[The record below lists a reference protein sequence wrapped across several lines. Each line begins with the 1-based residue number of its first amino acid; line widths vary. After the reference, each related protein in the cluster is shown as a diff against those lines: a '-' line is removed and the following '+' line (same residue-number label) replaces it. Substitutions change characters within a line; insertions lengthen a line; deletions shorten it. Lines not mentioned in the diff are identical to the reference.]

1 MLRIEFGT
9 EDLNRLR
16 LAESVHPL
24 WETALS
30 LQLLQNR
37 HGALVF
43 DPWRRK
49 ARADLDDEGLT
60 GTTAALMR
68 ICPHAEY
75 FPDFLTPRTGDTS
88 LEAGLDAV
96 LSTPRTRLG
105 QELGRL
111 YPDRCMPASVRRLA
125 EGDLA
130 ALHWLGEALRRFH
143 SVAVAPYQDAIR
155 AEVAADLPYRSQAAL
170 TSGAEGLL
178 ASYQS
183 ELIRRDGALECAYP
197 IEWEL
202 SLDGRPL
209 HLIPSFFCTRWP
221 VTLADPG
228 LPPVL
233 VLPLAPAPGWLDRTR
248 PPSGTLD
255 SLGRLLG
262 HTRAQVLDVLDRPM
276 STGGIAAE
284 LYLAPAS
291 ASRHAAVLREAGL
304 ISSHRRRHQVLH
316 RRTSLGEAL
325 LNGEPGTA
333 K

>member
-9 EDLNRLR
+9 EDLTRLR

-43 DPWRRK
+43 DSWRRK

-60 GTTAALMR
+60 GTVAALMR

-75 FPDFLTPRTGDTS
+75 FPDFLTPRTDDNG
-88 LEAGLDAV
+88 LEAGLDTV
-96 LSTPRTRLG
+96 LSTPREQLG
-105 QELGRL
+105 RELGRL
-111 YPDRCMPASVRRLA
+111 YPDRRMPASVRRLA
-125 EGDLA
+125 EGDLT

-155 AEVAADLPYRSQAAL
+155 AEVCADLPHRSQAAL
-170 TSGAEGLL
+170 ASGAEGLL
-178 ASYQS
+178 ASYRP

-197 IEWEL
+197 IDWEL
-202 SLDGRPL
+202 PLGGRPL
-209 HLIPSFFCTRWP
+209 NLIPSFFCTRWP
-221 VTLADPG
+221 VTPADPE

-233 VLPLAPAPGWLDRTR
+233 VLPLAPAPGWLDRSR
-248 PPSGTLD
+248 PLSGTLD

-284 LYLAPAS
+284 LFLAPAS
-291 ASRHAAVLREAGL
+291 ASRHTAVLREAGL

-333 K
+333 A

>member
-16 LAESVHPL
+16 LAESVQPL

-37 HGALVF
+37 HAALVF

-75 FPDFLTPRTGDTS
+75 FPDFLTPRTGDTG

-96 LSTPRTRLG
+96 LSTPRERLG
-105 QELGRL
+105 QELGQL

-125 EGDLA
+125 EGNLA

-155 AEVAADLPYRSQAAL
+155 AEVAADLPHRSQAAL

-202 SLDGRPL
+202 TLDGRPL

-221 VTLADPG
+221 VTLADPKRIRCSSG
-228 LPPVL
+228 SSPVYGRWCRRWPSGHT
-233 VLPLAPAPGWLDRTR
+233 VHWRSATSSPTGPGQPVRTR
-248 PPSGTLD
+248 C
-255 SLGRLLG
+255 
-262 HTRAQVLDVLDRPM
+262 
-276 STGGIAAE
+276 
-284 LYLAPAS
+284 AS
-291 ASRHAAVLREAGL
+291 AGTGSRR
-304 ISSHRRRHQVLH
+304 SSW
-316 RRTSLGEAL
+316 
-325 LNGEPGTA
+325 P
-333 K
+333 